1 MPCLALVALKDFHIL
16 HNLQWTVLSCIH
28 VQLLVAGIKLCTS
41 HGHTP
46 CVYLG
51 ERCLYSHVCKD
62 HSQGEGPDHNDSSM
76 AVSPGLYFLP
86 MLLML
91 DI

>member
-1 MPCLALVALKDFHIL
+1 M
-16 HNLQWTVLSCIH
+16 LSCIH

-62 HSQGEGPDHNDSSM
+62 HSQGEGPDHNDSSI
-76 AVSPGLYFLP
+76 AVSLGPYSSAYVVHAGN
-86 MLLML
+86 LMFTRL
-91 DI
+91 SYA

>member
-1 MPCLALVALKDFHIL
+1 MLV
-16 HNLQWTVLSCIH
+16 V
-28 VQLLVAGIKLCTS
+28 GIKLCTS

-62 HSQGEGPDHNDSSM
+62 YSQGEEPDHNDSRS
-76 AVSPGLYFLP
+76 
-86 MLLML
+86 LLSAYVVHAGHFIVYKIVL
-91 DI
+91 KFDWGEWTKKKYTKLILH